1 MKVYLINLD
10 RRPDRLAEMT
20 ARLNALGLEF
30 ERISAVDG
38 KNSSIFAHVAWVKAY
53 IYHQMKPPSR
63 GSIGC
68 FLSHRKV
75 WQDMQTNQISQALVL
90 EDDAKVVDWDDA
102 ISQIVLADFQLD
114 LLRLEAIDPTGWIDY
129 GFNHQERVVLDRKAV
144 NEMSFGAAAYL
155 ITNEGAKK
163 CFGVGK
169 IWFAVDCF
177 DIWVRVVGLRTAVLR
192 PVIFEQS
199 ASFSDIQNS
208 SSQEANTTNLNSLT
222 YRLFD
227 QLLARKFFR
236 PLVKLARRTLIEA
249 QTKVK

>member
-1 MKVYLINLD
+1 MKIYLINLN

-20 ARLNALGLEF
+20 ARLNTLGLEF
-30 ERISAVDG
+30 ERVSAFDG

-53 IYHQMKPPSR
+53 IYHHMKPPSR
-63 GSIGC
+63 GLIGC

-75 WQDMQTNQISQALVL
+75 WQDMQTNQISQALIL

-102 ISQIVLADFQLD
+102 ILQIVLADFQLD
-114 LLRLEAIDPTGWIDY
+114 LLRLEAIEPTSWIDY
-129 GFNHQERVVLDRKAV
+129 GFDHQERVMLDRKAV

-163 CFGVGK
+163 CLGVEK

-177 DIWVRVVGLRTAVLR
+177 DIWARVVGLRTAVLR
-192 PVIFEQS
+192 PVIFDHS
-199 ASFSDIQNS
+199 AGFSDIQKTL
-208 SSQEANTTNLNSLT
+208 SQEVTSTNLNSFT
-222 YRLFD
+222 YRFFD

-249 QTKVK
+249 HTKVK